1 MGRHSIGS
9 NNLTIAPGV
18 YIFLALLVGISLATC
33 TWVRTINQKDDAA
46 QDCIR
51 GELTL
56 NVASTAGEKNTA
68 TQLID
73 AYNATKPKVRD
84 YCVTT
89 TLTDNLSEAGAY
101 ITAESDGQ
109 VAAALSHANRS
120 AAGEDWP
127 TAAALKIGLSATQEV
142 NKDNLGDV
150 SYPVADNAMASAL
163 VASSLNNTKEQI
175 VDILN
180 SSKTV
185 TIASAVEKGQSKI
198 VTHEQQ
204 IPEGYTFTE
213 IANLTQPVRIV
224 PLNATQTVNE
234 EVIRA
239 GTDFG
244 TASVNEEAAKAT
256 TTKTALTAI
265 AALGTFDSTEN
276 PTPPTSAAA
285 SPSSTQH
292 SAAANKPLE
301 TLYLLDTSEAMG
313 ATTSTGGT
321 WFAATSNAIAEVA
334 PQVGEAGQTV
344 AIWNYSSPLNP
355 GVTQGWRR
363 NVNFDAQDTGWSV
376 ASRAVGFSTG
386 GTRHTRSALVAALK
400 YSADYAKAR
409 SKQVR
414 VVLITTG
421 NDDDLDVSTVTN
433 EITAAKNAGVE
444 LDIIHVG
451 SGDPDQAIMDAA
463 AKNTTVTDADKVV
476 SALETASGVS
486 GNQ

>member
-33 TWVRTINQKDDAA
+33 TWVRTISQKDDTA

-84 YCVTT
+84 YCVTA

-163 VASSLNNTKEQI
+163 VASSLNNTKDQV

-185 TIASAVEKGQSKI
+185 TIASAVEKGHNKI

-204 IPEGYTFTE
+204 IPEGYSFTE
-213 IANLTQPVRIV
+213 IADLTQPVRIV

-244 TASVNEEAAKAT
+244 TASFNEEAAKAT

-265 AALGTFDSTEN
+265 AALGTFDSIES
-276 PTPPTSAAA
+276 PTPSTNAT
-285 SPSSTQH
+285 SPSSTQN
-292 SAAANKPLE
+292 SAASTKPLD

-313 ATTSTGGT
+313 ATASTGGT

-334 PQVGEAGQTV
+334 PQVGAAGETV

-386 GTRHTRSALVAALK
+386 GKRHTRSALVAALK
-400 YSADYAKAR
+400 YSADYAKTQ

-421 NDDDLDVSTVTN
+421 NDDDLEVSTVTN
-433 EITAAKNAGVE
+433 EITAAKSAGVE

-463 AKNTTVTDADKVV
+463 AKSTTVTDTNKVV
-476 SALETASGVS
+476 SAVETASGVS